1 MRRNSKLIIVLLILL
16 ISIGFA
22 FLSSQLDLIGSSLL
36 RKQEWDIHF
45 ESPTKVGGNVDAS
58 SLVLTDSTTVN
69 FTVDLLQ
76 PKDTYEFTVDI
87 VNDGS
92 IDGMIS
98 SISGTELTTN
108 QKKVFEYVITYDD
121 GAALKEKQLLA
132 HNSSDKFKVTVRYK
146 DDISSSDLSIDN
158 QTVNITITVNY
169 VQADN
174 TAFNR
179 VSGSFVSL
187 YNQTTPGVLAQG
199 DEVNIGDEHFYIV
212 NIDDDKTVLLTK
224 YNLNVGRNVDSKYN
238 TGIQSKRVHDRYGA
252 VPFSNI
258 DYWHDSNGNIFS
270 TYGEQKFH
278 NNIND
283 TSKDS
288 SSGNNYSVTYYIN
301 NYVDYLETLGAEN
314 IVGRVITLD
323 EFVTYFNLEYPNNYE
338 NINYK
343 LGSGNFFHVYV
354 PLWVTYPNYWIA
366 TSNDV
371 DYTWVI
377 SSSNLYEILSNF
389 SNWDGVRLRPII
401 IVSNSYI

>member
-76 PKDTYEFTVDI
+76 PKDTYEFTVDV

-98 SISGTELTTN
+98 SISGTELTSN

-132 HNSSDKFKVTVRYK
+132 HNSSDKYKVTVRYK

-212 NIDDDKTVLLTK
+212 DVGTENTIIFTK
-224 YNLNVGRNVDSKYN
+224 YPLNVGTFRRNDWIVGAQQPKFESGCHGCIPFAFNKYWVSDSTFISDYGTVPLFNDVYN
-238 TGIQSKRVHDRYGA
+238 SSISGD
-252 VPFSNI
+252 
-258 DYWHDSNGNIFS
+258 
-270 TYGEQKFH
+270 
-278 NNIND
+278 IN
-283 TSKDS
+283 SANYS
-288 SSGNNYSVTYYIN
+288 AAHYVNNYITY
-301 NYVDYLETLGAEN
+301 LSTLGAHD
-314 IVGRVITLD
+314 ITGKVPSYSEVKNYFGFD
-323 EFVTYFNLEYPNNYE
+323 INTY
-338 NINYK
+338 
-343 LGSGNFFHVYV
+343 
-354 PLWVTYPNYWIA
+354 
-366 TSNDV
+366 
-371 DYTWVI
+371 
-377 SSSNLYEILSNF
+377 SNF
-389 SNWDGVRLRPII
+389 SNSPKWMYYPGYWLSSIWSSESTYSTFIFVRGRGEFFTVLYNYNSIDGVSLRVMITVP
-401 IVSNSYI
+401 NEYI